1 MFHFR
6 LAIIHLASSIFYLVS
21 NHVSK
26 EMGNLLGNGKTEGHR
41 KLED

>member
-1 MFHFR
+1 
-6 LAIIHLASSIFYLVS
+6 LVS

>member
-1 MFHFR
+1 
-6 LAIIHLASSIFYLVS
+6 LVS
-21 NHVSK
+21 NHLSK